1 MELWESLMEMP
12 QRPFFKRKNGINDR
26 LQMIETIDR
35 SNMFKLFIEN
45 WQNVH
50 PDLFVLVLADL
61 NHHRNNSK
69 FKRHSF

>member
-1 MELWESLMEMP
+1 MEMP
-12 QRPFFKRKNGINDR
+12 QRPFLKRKNGINDR